1 MTVFDYAVI
10 LVIGLSV
17 MLSIIR
23 GAVREVLSLA
33 AWVLAFWAA
42 QTYAPDVSGLLPGN
56 ITNESLRLMTG
67 FALVFLTVLVVMSFV
82 AILCS
87 KLVKTSGLSV
97 ADRSLGAVFGLARGL
112 LIVLILVLLG
122 GLTSLPKQPS
132 WRNALFSPRLEAV
145 ATSVKIWLPDS
156 LSKRISYQ

>member
-1 MTVFDYAVI
+1 MTVFDYSVI
-10 LVIGLSV
+10 LILGLSV

-42 QTYAPDVSGLLPGN
+42 QTYTVDIAELLPQN
-56 ITNESLRLMTG
+56 ISNQSLRLMTG
-67 FALVFLTVLVVMSFV
+67 FALVFLTVLVVMSLV

-87 KLVKTSGLSV
+87 KLVKASGLSV

-112 LIVLILVLLG
+112 LMVLILVLLG
-122 GLTSLPKQPS
+122 GLTSLPKQPM
-132 WRNALFSPRLEAV
+132 WKNALFSPQLERV
-145 ATSVKIWLPDS
+145 AASVKIWLPEN
-156 LSKRISYQ
+156 LSKHINY

>member
-1 MTVFDYAVI
+1 MTVFDYVVI
-10 LVIGLSV
+10 LIIVLSV

-33 AWVLAFWAA
+33 AWVLSFWAA
-42 QTYAPDVSGLLPGN
+42 QTYTVDLAELLPSN
-56 ITNESLRLMTG
+56 ITNQSLRLMTG
-67 FALVFLTVLVVMSFV
+67 FALVFLTVLVVMSLV

-87 KLVKTSGLSV
+87 KLVKASGLSV

-122 GLTSLPKQPS
+122 GLTSLPKQPT
-132 WRNALFSPRLEAV
+132 WRNALFSQRLEIV
-145 ATSVKIWLPDS
+145 ANSVKIWLPEN
-156 LSKRISYQ
+156 LSKRINYQ

>member
-10 LVIGLSV
+10 FIIGLSI

-42 QTYAPDVSGLLPGN
+42 QTYTVEFAALLPSN
-56 ITNESLRLMTG
+56 ISNQSLRLMTG
-67 FALVFLTVLVVMSFV
+67 FALVFLTVLVVMSLV

-87 KLVKTSGLSV
+87 KLVKASGLSI
-97 ADRSLGAVFGLARGL
+97 ADRSLGAVFGLARGFL
-112 LIVLILVLLG
+112 MVLILVLLG
-122 GLTSLPKQPS
+122 GLSSLPKQPL
-132 WRNALFSPRLEAV
+132 WKNALFSPQLERV
-145 ATSVKIWLPDS
+145 ATGMKVWLPEN
-156 LSKRISYQ
+156 LSKHISYE

>member
-10 LVIGLSV
+10 LIIGLSV

-42 QTYAPDVSGLLPGN
+42 QTYTVDIAGLLPNN
-56 ITNESLRLMTG
+56 ITNQSLRLMTG
-67 FALVFLTVLVVMSFV
+67 FALVFLTVLVVMSLV

-87 KLVKTSGLSV
+87 KLVKASGLSV
-97 ADRSLGAVFGLARGL
+97 ADRSLGAVFGLARGF

-122 GLTSLPKQPS
+122 GLTSLPKQPL
-132 WRNALFSPRLEAV
+132 WKNALFSPRLEAL
-145 ATSVKIWLPDS
+145 AASVKIWLPENF
-156 LSKRISYQ
+156 SKHISYR

>member
-1 MTVFDYAVI
+1 MTVFDYAII
-10 LVIGLSV
+10 LIIVLSV

-42 QTYAPDVSGLLPGN
+42 QIYTVEFAVLLPDTLSN
-56 ITNESLRLMTG
+56 PSLRLMTG
-67 FALVFLTVLVVMSFV
+67 FALVFLTVLVVMSLV

-87 KLVKTSGLSV
+87 KLVKASGLSV

-112 LIVLILVLLG
+112 LMVLILVLLG
-122 GLTSLPKQPS
+122 GLTSLPKQPM
-132 WRNALFSPRLEAV
+132 WKDALFSSQLEKV
-145 ATSVKIWLPDS
+145 ATYVKTWLPEG
-156 LSKRISYQ
+156 LSKRINYQ

>member
-1 MTVFDYAVI
+1 MTVFDYVVI
-10 LVIGLSV
+10 LIIVLSV

-33 AWVLAFWAA
+33 AWVLSFWAA
-42 QTYAPDVSGLLPGN
+42 QTYTVDLAELLPSN
-56 ITNESLRLMTG
+56 ITNQSLRLMTG
-67 FALVFLTVLVVMSFV
+67 FALVFLTVLVVMSLV

-87 KLVKTSGLSV
+87 KLVKASGLSV

-122 GLTSLPKQPS
+122 GLTSLPKQPT
-132 WRNALFSPRLEAV
+132 WKNALFSQRLEIV
-145 ATSVKIWLPDS
+145 ANSVKIWLPEN
-156 LSKRISYQ
+156 LSKRINYQ

>member
-10 LVIGLSV
+10 LIIVLSV

-42 QTYAPDVSGLLPGN
+42 QIYTVEFAVLLPDTLSN
-56 ITNESLRLMTG
+56 PSLRLMTG
-67 FALVFLTVLVVMSFV
+67 FALVFLTVLVVMSLV

-87 KLVKTSGLSV
+87 KLVKASGLSV
-97 ADRSLGAVFGLARGL
+97 ADRSLGAVFGLARGFL
-112 LIVLILVLLG
+112 MVLILVLMG
-122 GLTSLPKQPS
+122 GLTSLPKQPM
-132 WRNALFSPRLEAV
+132 WKDALFSSQLEKV
-145 ATSVKIWLPDS
+145 ATYVKTWLPEG
-156 LSKRISYQ
+156 LSKRINYQ